1 MDKFNDNLKQFI
13 EIIKKNYPSQSEKIN
28 EYYNFDNPG
37 DRYVTEFIDNSK
49 IIGNDISTKNEIIF
63 SKGNLVLKNVDFHTI
78 WNDEELTDEQR
89 ENIWKYLQTLY
100 IFSYEHMKDSDF
112 KTIMKELKK
121 MGSNKENLDEDTK
134 TFMNIIDSLT
144 DKYNKGNAD
153 ETNEDGDENDKESSI
168 PGIPTPD
175 LFGGVIGN
183 LAKEIAEEIDP
194 SQLNLE
200 DPSALLKNLLSGNFD
215 ENNDN
220 SGITNLVKNITHK
233 IQDKITSGDF
243 DETALFS
250 EAQNVMKNFSSNKNL
265 GGLDPMKMFSNMMSS
280 GMMDGL
286 NQEDK
291 EFVNQ
296 AANIVNNPQSSGA
309 TPQSLQSQVDLRGRR
324 DRLRKKLEEK
334 KRKLEEKKREKE
346 AINNSNYEENID
358 LDALAREVEGIGE
371 NNTNNKKN
379 KNKK

>member
-13 EIIKKNYPSQSEKIN
+13 EIIKRNYPSQSAKID
-28 EYYNFDNPG
+28 EHYNFDNAG
-37 DRYVTEFIDNSK
+37 DKYINEFIENSK

-63 SKGNLVLKNVDFHTI
+63 SKGNSVLTNVDFYSI
-78 WNDEELTDEQR
+78 WNDEDLTEEQR
-89 ENIWKYLQTLY
+89 DNIWKYLQTLY
-100 IFSYEHMKDSDF
+100 IFAYEYMKDSDF

-121 MGSNKENLDEDTK
+121 LGSNTENLDEDTK

-144 DKYNKGNAD
+144 DKYNKEASG
-153 ETNEDGDENDKESSI
+153 ETTDDIEENDNEGGI

-215 ENNDN
+215 ENNDD

-243 DETALFS
+243 DEGALFS
-250 EAQNVMKNFSSNKNL
+250 EAQNVMKNFSNNKNL
-265 GGLDPMKMFSNMMSS
+265 GGLDPMKMFNSMMNS

-286 NQEDK
+286 KQKDQ

-309 TPQSLQSQVDLRGRR
+309 TPQSLKSQVDLRSRR

-334 KRKLEEKKREKE
+334 KKKLQEKE
-346 AINNSNYEENID
+346 QQQNINNSNYQENID
-358 LDALAREVEGIGE
+358 LDALAREIEGIGE
-371 NNTNNKKN
+371 NKPNNKKN

>member
-37 DRYVTEFIDNSK
+37 DKYVTEFINNSK

-63 SKGNLVLKNVDFHTI
+63 SKGNLVLTNVDFHTI
-78 WNDEELTDEQR
+78 WNDQELTDEQR

-144 DKYNKGNAD
+144 DKYNNGNAD
-153 ETNEDGDENDKESSI
+153 ETNEDGDESDKESSI

-309 TPQSLQSQVDLRGRR
+309 TPQSLQSHVDLRGRR

-334 KRKLEEKKREKE
+334 KRKLEEKKKEKE
-346 AINNSNYEENID
+346 AINNSNYQENID
-358 LDALAREVEGIGE
+358 LDALAREIEGIGE

>member
-358 LDALAREVEGIGE
+358 LDALAREIEGIGE

>member
-13 EIIKKNYPSQSEKIN
+13 EIIKKNYPSQSAKID
-28 EYYNFDNPG
+28 EYYNFNNAG
-37 DRYVTEFIDNSK
+37 DKYITEFIENSK

-63 SKGNLVLKNVDFHTI
+63 SKGKSVLTNIDFYSI
-78 WNDEELTDEQR
+78 WNDEDLTEEQR
-89 ENIWKYLQTLY
+89 DNIWKYLQTLY
-100 IFSYEHMKDSDF
+100 IFAYEYMKDTDF

-121 MGSNKENLDEDTK
+121 LGSNTENLDEDTK

-144 DKYNKGNAD
+144 DKYNKEASG
-153 ETNEDGDENDKESSI
+153 ETTDDIEENDNENGL

-243 DETALFS
+243 DESALFS
-250 EAQNVMKNFSSNKNL
+250 EAQNVMKNFSNNKNL
-265 GGLDPMKMFSNMMSS
+265 GGLDPMKMFNNMMNS

-286 NQEDK
+286 NQEDQ

-309 TPQSLQSQVDLRGRR
+309 TPQSLKSQVDLRSRR

-334 KRKLEEKKREKE
+334 KKKLQEKE
-346 AINNSNYEENID
+346 QQQNINNSNYEENID
-358 LDALAREVEGIGE
+358 LDALAREIEGIGE
-371 NNTNNKKN
+371 NKSNNKKN
-379 KNKK
+379 KNKNK